1 MRGIRYAVA
10 GVLLLL
16 AFGPSA
22 MTAHA
27 ASKVAV
33 IEVKG
38 MV

>member
-1 MRGIRYAVA
+1 MRRIHYAVV
-10 GVLLLL
+10 GVLLLV

-27 ASKVAV
+27 ASKVA
-33 IEVKG
+33 IIQVKG